1 MRGISDFAGG
11 AVTDEERATV
21 TSLGLRYGLLTAYT
35 SFIAVLE
42 QVRTTAPATDVDQPL
57 PMPAGVSDLAV
68 GDSMERGD
76 EPELLLLVVALVL
89 ALGVT
94 ALHRRRS
101 LG

>member
-1 MRGISDFAGG
+1 VRSVSDFAGG
-11 AVTDEERATV
+11 AVTEDEKKTV
-21 TSLGLRYGLLTAYT
+21 TSLGLTYGLLTPYT

-42 QVRTTAPATDVDQPL
+42 QVRATERGTDVDQPL
-57 PMPAGVSDLAV
+57 PMPAGVSDLSV

-76 EPELLLLVVALVL
+76 EPEALLLMVALVL
-89 ALGVT
+89 AMGVT